1 VPSDQRRDLPHDL
14 FLPALLFATLGAMTW
29 AVRGSSGYGG
39 SAGCLFAGITWAT
52 AWWFISRHS
61 PPGHSRPYN
70 SGWIILALTIGIG
83 IAGDRGWMQWASF
96 FEGRLQTNYAKG
108 EFVPISR
115 AYGFLWQFISGIPW
129 AGIGACLLAWCAP
142 ARPLRARDWIARLV
156 FAFGAAFVARLL
168 FAKFP
173 DLFLPLH
180 QKLATQYADLD
191 ANSNLRRLINDNRNA
206 IIHLGFY
213 LGCLAYEL
221 ARRDWRNVTLITTV
235 GLLNGVG
242 WALLQ
247 NWKWAHKV
255 WPNADFNFWRCW
267 ESSAGISIG
276 LAYGIAYFLVNRPAP
291 AAILHSPRNPN
302 LERFAA
308 YLGLLLGLGLSIRN
322 GIKGWANIYLG
333 REDYWGALLWKVTA
347 PLLLLGFVLILWRI
361 WRTRVT
367 SRTDL
372 FPHAYAL
379 IWLVLITQNILAQL
393 VTGPW
398 SSWNEVAFSLY
409 YLVLFALS
417 AVTIHHF
424 HCLSTFTLWR
434 SEGT

>member
-1 VPSDQRRDLPHDL
+1 
-14 FLPALLFATLGAMTW
+14 MTW

-39 SAGCLFAGITWAT
+39 SAGCIFAGVTWGT
-52 AWWFISRHS
+52 AWWFISRHATV
-61 PPGHSRPYN
+61 GHSRPYN
-70 SGWIILALTIGIG
+70 SGWIILAMTIGIG

-108 EFVPISR
+108 EFVPIPR
-115 AYGFLWQFISGIPW
+115 GYGFLWQFISGIPW
-129 AGIGACLLAWCAP
+129 AGIGACFLAWCAP
-142 ARPLRARDWIARLV
+142 TRPLRVGDWIARLAC
-156 FAFGAAFVARLL
+156 AFGAAL
-168 FAKFP
+168 FARFLCARFP
-173 DLFLPLH
+173 DVFLPLH
-180 QKLATQYADLD
+180 QQLAAQYADFD
-191 ANSNLRRLINDNRNA
+191 ANPNLRRLINDNRNA
-206 IIHLGFY
+206 IMHLGFF
-213 LGCLAYEL
+213 LGCFAYEL
-221 ARRDWRNVTLITTV
+221 ARRDWRNVTLIGTV

-276 LAYGIAYFLVNRPAP
+276 LAYGVAYYLVNRPVP
-291 AAILHSPRNPN
+291 SVNLHSRKNPN
-302 LERFAA
+302 FERFAA

-322 GIKGWANIYLG
+322 GLKGSANIYLG
-333 REDYWGALLWKVTA
+333 REDYWSVLLWKITA
-347 PLLLLGFVLILWRI
+347 PLLLLGLVLIVWRV
-361 WRTRVT
+361 WRTRAI
-367 SRTDL
+367 SRTEL

-379 IWLVLITQNILAQL
+379 MWFVLITQNILAQL

-417 AVTIHHF
+417 AVILHHF
-424 HCLSTFTLWR
+424 HWVSGVTCESIPISPAAR
-434 SEGT
+434 P